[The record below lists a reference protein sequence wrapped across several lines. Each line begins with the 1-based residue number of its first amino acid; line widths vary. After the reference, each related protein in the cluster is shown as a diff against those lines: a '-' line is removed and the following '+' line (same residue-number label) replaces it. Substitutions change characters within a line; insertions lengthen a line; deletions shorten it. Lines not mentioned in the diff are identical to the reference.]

1 MFVLPSV
8 EALHSCASLCCS
20 TQEDAI
26 NLLVFLA
33 PHLWQHVTLAVKTS
47 TGLIQ
52 QAVCYTV

>member
-1 MFVLPSV
+1 M
-8 EALHSCASLCCS
+8 EN
-20 TQEDAI
+20 TI

-33 PHLWQHVTLAVKTS
+33 PHLWEHVTLAVKTS